1 MEALCT
7 EGEGG
12 EGLFFVEMCGLAGFG
27 VLVAPSVFV
36 GGEGLLCA
44 FPCGECVV

>member
-1 MEALCT
+1 MEAL
-7 EGEGG
+7 GAKSEGG
-12 EGLFFVEMCGLAGFG
+12 EGLFFVEVSGLAGFG

-44 FPCGECVV
+44 FPCGERVV